1 MTLVVTLVL
10 LAGLGLVASG
20 FVVTKAMENSLR
32 NRTDQQL
39 TDAAM
44 EWERRVGIPAPL
56 PTPAPDTQ
64 PPGRYY
70 VHAVSTDGTRNITLD
85 NVFGTD
91 AAPALPDPPALEP
104 VTVGSVG
111 APSELWR
118 VLTVRGHHA
127 TATVAW
133 PLAEN
138 TETLRRL
145 VVLLVIVGAVVLIV
159 LAVAAY
165 FVVRGSLRPL
175 RRVEATAAAIAGG
188 ALHHRIP
195 VRGNDTEVD
204 RLSRSLNSML
214 TQIQQAFAATEASES
229 AARESEARMRRF
241 VADASHELRTP
252 LTTIRGF
259 AELYRQGATDD
270 PALFMHRIEHEAQ
283 RMGLLVEDLLMLA
296 RLDAQRPVDL
306 RPVDLLAIAG
316 DAVHS
321 ARAVEAA
328 AGEHRPITLD
338 VVAGAGT
345 LEILGDE
352 HRLRQILTNLLNN
365 ARTHTPDGTTI
376 TVRLTPAD
384 DEVRLEVAD
393 TGPGLS
399 PEESA
404 RIFERFYRA
413 DTSRTRSSGGTG
425 LGLSIV
431 AALVAAHN
439 GTVEVTPTPGGGA
452 TFVVRLPRNDRGP
465 GGGRGRGPGP
475 HPPAPRSPHHPAARP
490 PTPQADFPAT

>member
-1 MTLVVTLVL
+1 MRTGLRARLSAVPLRVTLVL
-10 LAGLGLVASG
+10 VLVLMAGFGLVASG
-20 FVVTKAMENSLR
+20 FVVTKAMENSLL

-39 TDAAM
+39 TDAAV
-44 EWERRVGIPAPL
+44 EWERRVGLPVPPL
-56 PTPAPDTQ
+56 PAPDPDRQ
-64 PPGRYY
+64 PPSRYY
-70 VHAVSTDGTRNITLD
+70 LHAESSDGTRNITLD
-85 NVFGTD
+85 NVFGTG
-91 AAPALPDPPALEP
+91 AKPALPDPPALQP
-104 VTVGSVG
+104 VTVGSAG
-111 APSELWR
+111 DATDQWR
-118 VLTVRGHHA
+118 VLTVVGKHA
-127 TATVAW
+127 SATVAL
-133 PLAEN
+133 PLTEN
-138 TETLRRL
+138 LETVRNL
-145 VVLLVIVGAVVLIV
+145 VVLQLVVGAIV
-159 LAVAAY
+159 LTALAIGAY

-175 RRVEATAAAIAGG
+175 RRVEATAAAIAEGE
-188 ALHHRIP
+188 LHHRIP

-270 PALFMHRIEHEAQ
+270 PAMFMNRIEHEAQ

-338 VVAGAGT
+338 VMEGTGT

-365 ARTHTPDGTTI
+365 ARAHTPDGTSI
-376 TVRLTPAD
+376 TVRLTPAA

-413 DTSRTRSSGGTG
+413 DTSRARSSGGTG

-431 AALVAAHN
+431 AALVAAHQ

-465 GGGRGRGPGP
+465 
-475 HPPAPRSPHHPAARP
+475 A
-490 PTPQADFPAT
+490 

>member
-1 MTLVVTLVL
+1 MRTGPLSAIPLRVTLVL
-10 LAGLGLVASG
+10 TLVALAGFGLVASG

-39 TDAAM
+39 IDAAM

-56 PTPAPDTQ
+56 PSPAPDSQ

-70 VHAVSTDGTRNITLD
+70 VHAESTDGTRNITLD

-91 AAPALPDPPALEP
+91 AEPALPDPPALQP

-111 APSELWR
+111 DASEQWR
-118 VLTVRGHHA
+118 VLTVNGHRA

-138 TETLRRL
+138 TETVRDLI
-145 VVLLVIVGAVVLIV
+145 VLQLIVGAIVLIA

-188 ALHHRIP
+188 ELHHRIP

-204 RLSRSLNSML
+204 RLSRSLNTML
-214 TQIQQAFAATEASES
+214 TQIQQAFAATEASET

-259 AELYRQGATDD
+259 AELYRQGATGD
-270 PALFMHRIEHEAQ
+270 PAMFMNRIEHEAQ

-296 RLDAQRPVDL
+296 RLDAQRPIEL
-306 RPVDLLAIAG
+306 RPVDLLAVAG

-321 ARAVEAA
+321 ARAAEAA
-328 AGEHRPITLD
+328 AGEHRPITLEIAD
-338 VVAGAGT
+338 GAGT
-345 LEILGDE
+345 LEVLGDE
-352 HRLRQILTNLLNN
+352 HRLRQILTNLLTN
-365 ARTHTPDGTTI
+365 AHTHTPDGTAV
-376 TVRLTPAD
+376 TVRLTPAEN
-384 DEVRLEVAD
+384 EVRIAVAD
-393 TGPGLS
+393 TGPGLA
-399 PEESA
+399 PDEAA
-404 RIFERFYRA
+404 RVFERFYRT

-431 AALVAAHN
+431 AALVAAH
-439 GTVEVTPTPGGGA
+439 GGEVSVEETPGGGA
-452 TFVVRLPRNDRGP
+452 AFLVRLPRD
-465 GGGRGRGPGP
+465 GR
-475 HPPAPRSPHHPAARP
+475 
-490 PTPQADFPAT
+490 

>member
-1 MTLVVTLVL
+1 M
-10 LAGLGLVASG
+10 AGFGLVASG
-20 FVVTKAMENSLR
+20 FVVTKAMENSLL

-39 TDAAM
+39 TDAAV
-44 EWERRVGIPAPL
+44 EWERRVGLPVPPL
-56 PTPAPDTQ
+56 PAPDPDRQ
-64 PPGRYY
+64 PPSRYY
-70 VHAVSTDGTRNITLD
+70 LHAESSDGTRNITLD
-85 NVFGTD
+85 NVFGTG
-91 AAPALPDPPALEP
+91 AKPALPDPPALQP
-104 VTVGSVG
+104 VTVGSAG
-111 APSELWR
+111 DATDQWR
-118 VLTVRGHHA
+118 VLTVVGKHA
-127 TATVAW
+127 SATVAL
-133 PLAEN
+133 PLTEN
-138 TETLRRL
+138 LETVRNL
-145 VVLLVIVGAVVLIV
+145 VVLQLVVGAIV
-159 LAVAAY
+159 LTALAIGAY

-175 RRVEATAAAIAGG
+175 RRVEATAAAIAEGE
-188 ALHHRIP
+188 LHHRIP

-270 PALFMHRIEHEAQ
+270 PAMFMNRIEHEAQ

-338 VVAGAGT
+338 VMEGTGT

-365 ARTHTPDGTTI
+365 ARAHTPDGTSI
-376 TVRLTPAD
+376 TVRLTPAA

-413 DTSRTRSSGGTG
+413 DTSRARSSGGTG

-431 AALVAAHN
+431 AALVAAHQ

-465 GGGRGRGPGP
+465 
-475 HPPAPRSPHHPAARP
+475 A
-490 PTPQADFPAT
+490 

>member
-1 MTLVVTLVL
+1 MRPRVPRFSAVPLRVTLVL
-10 LAGLGLVASG
+10 ILVAMAGFGLVASG
-20 FVVTKAMENSLR
+20 FVVTKAMESSLQ

-39 TDAAM
+39 TDAAI
-44 EWERRVGIPAPL
+44 EWERRVGLPAPAL
-56 PTPAPDTQ
+56 PAPAPDRQ

-70 VHAVSTDGTRNITLD
+70 LHAESSDGTRDITLD

-91 AAPALPDPPALEP
+91 ATPALPDPPALQP
-104 VTVGSVG
+104 VTVGSEG
-111 APSELWR
+111 DSDEQWR
-118 VLTVRGHHA
+118 VLTVHGKHA
-127 TATVAW
+127 SATVAW
-133 PLAEN
+133 PLTEN
-138 TETLRRL
+138 IETVRNL
-145 VVLLVIVGAVVLIV
+145 VVLELVVGAIILTA
-159 LAVAAY
+159 LAIAAY

-175 RRVEATAAAIAGG
+175 GRVEATAAAIAEGE
-188 ALHHRIP
+188 LHHRVP
-195 VRGNDTEVD
+195 VRGTDTEVD

-214 TQIQQAFAATEASES
+214 TQIQQAFAATEASEA

-259 AELYRQGATDD
+259 AELYRQGATGD
-270 PALFMHRIEHEAQ
+270 PATFMNRIEHEAQ

-321 ARAVEAA
+321 ARAVEEA

-338 VVAGAGT
+338 IAEGTGT
-345 LEILGDE
+345 LEISGDE
-352 HRLRQILTNLLNN
+352 HRLRQILSNLLNN
-365 ARTHTPDGTTI
+365 ARTHTPDGTSI
-376 TVRLTPAD
+376 TVRLTPAE

-399 PEESA
+399 TEESA
-404 RIFERFYRA
+404 RIFERFYRT

-431 AALVAAHN
+431 AALVAAHS
-439 GTVEVTPTPGGGA
+439 GTVRVEQTPGGGA
-452 TFVVRLPRNDRGP
+452 TFVVRLPRG
-465 GGGRGRGPGP
+465 
-475 HPPAPRSPHHPAARP
+475 AQLRP
-490 PTPQADFPAT
+490 E

>member
-1 MTLVVTLVL
+1 MSARARIARRLAAIPLRVTLVL
-10 LAGLGLVASG
+10 MLVAMAGFGLVASG
-20 FVVTKAMENSLR
+20 FVVTKAMENSLQ

-39 TDAAM
+39 TDAAVD
-44 EWERRVGIPAPL
+44 WERRVGLPAPTL
-56 PTPAPDTQ
+56 PLPAPDRQ

-70 VHAVSTDGTRNITLD
+70 LKAESADGTRTVTLD

-91 AAPALPDPPALEP
+91 ATPDLPDPPAPQP
-104 VTVGSVG
+104 VTVGSLG
-111 APSELWR
+111 DSTEQWR
-118 VLTVRGHHA
+118 VLTVTGHRA
-127 TATVAW
+127 SATVAW
-133 PLAEN
+133 PLTEN
-138 TETLRRL
+138 IETVRNL
-145 VVLLVIVGAVVLIV
+145 VVLQLVVGAIVLV
-159 LAVAAY
+159 ALAVAAY
-165 FVVRGSLRPL
+165 FVVRGSLAPL
-175 RRVEATAAAIAGG
+175 RRVEATAAAIAEGQ
-188 ALHHRIP
+188 LHRRVP
-195 VRGNDTEVD
+195 VRGTDTEVD

-259 AELYRQGATDD
+259 AELYRQGATGD
-270 PALFMHRIEHEAQ
+270 PAMFMNRIEHEAQ

-306 RPVDLLAIAG
+306 KPVDLLALAG

-328 AGEHRPITLD
+328 ASEHRPISLEIAEGT
-338 VVAGAGT
+338 GT
-345 LEILGDE
+345 LEILGDD

-365 ARTHTPDGTTI
+365 ARTHTPDGTAI
-376 TVRLTPAD
+376 TVRLTPAA

-393 TGPGLS
+393 SGPGLS

-404 RIFERFYRA
+404 RIFERFYRT

-431 AALVAAHN
+431 AALVAAHE

-452 TFVVRLPRNDRGP
+452 TFVVRLPRDESGP
-465 GGGRGRGPGP
+465 
-475 HPPAPRSPHHPAARP
+475 A
-490 PTPQADFPAT
+490 

>member
-1 MTLVVTLVL
+1 MRTGLRERLSAVPLRVTLVL
-10 LAGLGLVASG
+10 VLVLMAGFGLVASG
-20 FVVTKAMENSLR
+20 FVVTKAMENSLL

-39 TDAAM
+39 TDAAV
-44 EWERRVGIPAPL
+44 EWERRVGLPAPPL
-56 PTPAPDTQ
+56 PAPDRQ
-64 PPGRYY
+64 PPSRYY
-70 VHAVSTDGTRNITLD
+70 LHAESSDGTRNVTLD
-85 NVFGTD
+85 NVFGTG
-91 AAPALPDPPALEP
+91 AKPALPDPPALQP
-104 VTVGSVG
+104 VTVGSAG
-111 APSELWR
+111 DSTEQWR
-118 VLTVRGHHA
+118 VLTVVGKHA
-127 TATVAW
+127 SATVAL
-133 PLAEN
+133 PLTEN
-138 TETLRRL
+138 LETVRNL
-145 VVLLVIVGAVVLIV
+145 VVLQLVVGAIV
-159 LAVAAY
+159 LTALAIGAY

-188 ALHHRIP
+188 ELHHRIP

-270 PALFMHRIEHEAQ
+270 PALFMNRIEHEAQ

-306 RPVDLLAIAG
+306 RPVDLLALAG

-328 AGEHRPITLD
+328 AGEHRPITLEI
-338 VVAGAGT
+338 AEGTGT

-376 TVRLTPAD
+376 TVRLTPAA

-413 DTSRTRSSGGTG
+413 DTSRARSSGGTG

-431 AALVAAHN
+431 AALVAAHQ
-439 GTVEVTPTPGGGA
+439 GTVEVTRTPGGGA

-465 GGGRGRGPGP
+465 
-475 HPPAPRSPHHPAARP
+475 A
-490 PTPQADFPAT
+490 